1 MCIFFFSIS
10 LKDTDKCQYSYLANT
25 SFSLSDCAAAMA
37 RLLLSMLVLGEY
49 DSTWL
54 YAKGYMWSIIEVST
68 GIVCTC
74 LPTMRILLK
83 TAFGGAFA
91 RIFGMSSG
99 KASHQPS
106 SNTPWSRTKEYY
118 NDIGDVRSVEVFSN
132 AHRTNNVSES
142 HDADWDTNSQRI
154 LVTEEVN
161 IELQPVK
168 QKASVNVA

>member
-1 MCIFFFSIS
+1 
-10 LKDTDKCQYSYLANT
+10 
-25 SFSLSDCAAAMA
+25 MA

-49 DSTWL
+49 DTTWL

-74 LPTMRILLK
+74 LPTMRVLLK
-83 TAFGGAFA
+83 TAFGGVFA

-106 SNTPWSRTKEYY
+106 SNMPWSGTNECY
-118 NDIGDVRSVEVFSN
+118 NDIGEVRSAKVFSN
-132 AHRTNNVSES
+132 AHRTNNISDS
-142 HDADWDTNSQRI
+142 HDAGWDASSQRI

-161 IELQPVK
+161 IELQPGK
-168 QKASVNVA
+168 

>member
-1 MCIFFFSIS
+1 MLTAQIN
-10 LKDTDKCQYSYLANT
+10 LANT
-25 SFSLSDCAAAMA
+25 SFSPSDCAAAMA

-74 LPTMRILLK
+74 LPTMRVLLK

-91 RIFGMSSG
+91 RMFGMSSG
-99 KASHQPS
+99 KVSHQPS
-106 SNTPWSRTKEYY
+106 SGTPWSKTNEYY
-118 NDIGDVRSVEVFSN
+118 NDNGEARSVDVFSN
-132 AHRTNNVSES
+132 AHRTNNVSEL
-142 HDADWDTNSQRI
+142 HDADWDTSSRRI

-161 IELQPVK
+161 IELRPVD
-168 QKASVNVA
+168 QRSVKVA